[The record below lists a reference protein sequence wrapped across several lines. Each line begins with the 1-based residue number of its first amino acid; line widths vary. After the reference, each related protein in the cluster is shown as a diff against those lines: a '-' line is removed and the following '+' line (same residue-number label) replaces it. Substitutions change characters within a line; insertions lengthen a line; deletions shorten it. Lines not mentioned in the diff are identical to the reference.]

1 MFQLA
6 FLPRKIKEEVLLNHV
21 SGQMKEKVARNKQ
34 LVTKKMGVRF
44 LALVHSGG
52 VRGTKAGADLHVY
65 REKNIHQLD
74 SPVPVE
80 LIVQSVPGGFQD

>member
-1 MFQLA
+1 M
-6 FLPRKIKEEVLLNHV
+6 
-21 SGQMKEKVARNKQ
+21 
-34 LVTKKMGVRF
+34 
-44 LALVHSGG
+44 LVHSGG